1 MHLGCLLPFPDMRK
15 MKHRKNGDVVMN
27 DIEIKC
33 GDSPLERGG
42 VLKDDIIRGR
52 RVGNPDGKTIMI
64 LGGISADRFVA
75 DGGRYGRGWWGQIA
89 HKGGP
94 VDLDRFNVI
103 GYDFGPNLDA
113 QCDLSPVTTRDQAAR
128 VAKLLDAIKIDS
140 LDGFIGSSYGGMCG
154 LALAQYHPDR
164 LKNLCVI
171 SGAHRPFP
179 IGVAWRGI
187 QRRIVRLA
195 IEAGTPEKG
204 LKLAREL
211 AMTTYRTPVEFAHRF
226 DLEETSS
233 NPALFDICDY
243 LGARGDVFANITDA
257 KRFLVMSESIDLH
270 RIEPEKITTPT
281 LLMTA
286 ISDQIAPLPEMRE
299 LCDRLGGPSEL
310 FTFTSL
316 FGHDAF
322 LKEYDT
328 IGPELAKFCERLA

>member
-1 MHLGCLLPFPDMRK
+1 MH
-15 MKHRKNGDVVMN
+15 
-27 DIEIKC
+27 DIEIKV
-33 GDSPLERGG
+33 GSTPLERGG
-42 VLKDDIIRGR
+42 SLVDDVIRGR
-52 RVGNPDGKTIMI
+52 WIGNPDGKTIMV

-75 DGGRYGRGWWGQIA
+75 DGGRYGHGWWGQNVHA
-89 HKGGP
+89 GGP
-94 VDLDRFNVI
+94 IDLNKYKVI
-103 GYDFGPNLDA
+103 GYDFAPNIDA
-113 QCDLSPVTTRDQAAR
+113 ECDLCPVTTRDQAGRIAI
-128 VAKLLDAIKIDS
+128 LLDALKIDR
-140 LDGFIGSSYGGMCG
+140 LDAFVGSSYGGMCG
-154 LALAQYHPDR
+154 LALAQHHLQR
-164 LKNLCVI
+164 VKNLCII
-171 SGAHRPFP
+171 SAAHRPFP

-195 IEAGTPEKG
+195 LEAGTPEKG

-211 AMTTYRTPVEFAHRF
+211 AMTTYRTPTEFAHRF

-243 LGARGDVFANITDA
+243 LGSRGDVFAQTSDA

-270 RIEPEKITTPT
+270 RIEPEAISTPT

-328 IGPELAKFCERLA
+328 IGPRLSAFCDDYLG

>member
-1 MHLGCLLPFPDMRK
+1 MH
-15 MKHRKNGDVVMN
+15 
-27 DIEIKC
+27 DIEIKV
-33 GDSPLERGG
+33 GVTTLERGG
-42 VLKDDIIRGR
+42 ELTDDIIRGR
-52 RVGNPDGKTIMI
+52 WIGNPDGKTIMV

-75 DGGRYGRGWWGQIA
+75 DKGRYGRGWWGQNV

-94 VDLDRFNVI
+94 IDLNEYKVI
-103 GYDFGPNLDA
+103 GYDFAPNLDA
-113 QCDLSPVTTRDQAAR
+113 ECDLSPVTTRDQADRIA
-128 VAKLLDAIKIDS
+128 ALLDAMKIDS
-140 LDGFIGSSYGGMCG
+140 LDALIGSSYGGMCG
-154 LALAQYHPDR
+154 LALAQYHPER
-164 LKNLCVI
+164 VKNLCVI
-171 SGAHRPFP
+171 SAAHRPFP

-195 IEAGTPEKG
+195 LDAGTPQDG

-211 AMTTYRTPVEFAHRF
+211 AMTTYRTPTEFAHRF
-226 DLEETSS
+226 DLDETSS

-243 LGARGDVFANITDA
+243 LGARGDSFAKATDA

-270 RIEPEKITTPT
+270 RIEPEAIKTPT

-299 LCDRLGGPSEL
+299 LCDRLAGPSEL

-328 IGPELAKFCERLA
+328 IGPRLSRFCDDYLS

>member
-1 MHLGCLLPFPDMRK
+1 MS
-15 MKHRKNGDVVMN
+15 
-27 DIEIKC
+27 DIEIKT
-33 GDSPLERGG
+33 GDTALERGG

-52 RVGNPDGKTIMI
+52 HVGNPDGKTVMI

-94 VDLDRFNVI
+94 VDLNTYNVI
-103 GYDFGPNLDA
+103 GYDFAPNLDA
-113 QCDLSPVTTRDQAAR
+113 ECDLSPVTTRDQADR
-128 VAKLLDAIKIDS
+128 IAKLLDAMKIEQ
-140 LDGFIGSSYGGMCG
+140 LDALIGSSYGGMCG

-171 SGAHRPFP
+171 GGAHRPFP

-187 QRRIVRLA
+187 QRRIVRLG
-195 IEAGTPEKG
+195 IDAGEPEKG

-211 AMTTYRTPVEFAHRF
+211 AMTTYRTPVEFAGRF
-226 DLEETSS
+226 ALDETSS

-243 LGARGDVFANITDA
+243 LGARGDVFAKITDA

-270 RIEPEKITTPT
+270 RIEPEAITTPT

-310 FTFTSL
+310 ITFTSL

-328 IGPELAKFCERLA
+328 IGPELAKFCQTMVDS